1 MENFTFAKKKE
12 WSMNLHVL
20 MVLCVIYLL
29 QLFVLLPKLSKLPES
44 MVEVLI
50 EYEQL

>member
-1 MENFTFAKKKE
+1 
-12 WSMNLHVL
+12 MNLHVL
-20 MVLCVIYLL
+20 MVLGVIYLL

-44 MVEVLI
+44 MVEVMI